1 MLSKKYH
8 FPSKLLKKVFC
19 IFQVYV
25 YTAELFPT
33 GNRNSAIGF
42 CSMTARLGTILSML
56 VDLLGL
62 LWGPAP
68 MVTLGAVST
77 VAGIL
82 AFAFPETSGLPMPDT
97 VDEAVRL
104 GEDGSE
110 PLCSC
115 YWTRSPFA
123 RKELEKNEEELQM
136 QS

>member
-1 MLSKKYH
+1 
-8 FPSKLLKKVFC
+8 
-19 IFQVYV
+19 
-25 YTAELFPT
+25 
-33 GNRNSAIGF
+33 
-42 CSMTARLGTILSML
+42 ML

-115 YWTRSPFA
+115 YCARSPFA
-123 RKELEKNEEELQM
+123 RKELEKNEELQM
-136 QS
+136 KS